1 MTESKENAVPEA
13 NAPVLT
19 EEAKAVDQAESVMK
33 FPMDFPIKVMGLTVP
48 ALPKEVA
55 AIVAM
60 VILEPALWPCIVTLG
75 SLPKAFRL
83 VGELTQKRHE
93 ELNAVMFGCV
103 RLEGL
108 FAMLFSAGA
117 LAAAWA

>member
-33 FPMDFPIKVMGLTVP
+33 FPIKVMGLTVP

-55 AIVAM
+55 AIARAHF
-60 VILEPALWPCIVTLG
+60 EDFDD
-75 SLPKAFRL
+75 S
-83 VGELTQKRHE
+83 LTQVSFSRTRKYQ
-93 ELNAVMFGCV
+93 CV
-103 RLEGL
+103 TITVRARSREQLDDVYR
-108 FAMLFSAGA
+108 A
-117 LAAAWA
+117 LTASPMVKIVL

>member
-48 ALPKEVA
+48 ARPKEVA
-55 AIVAM
+55 AIARAHF
-60 VILEPALWPCIVTLG
+60 EDFDD
-75 SLPKAFRL
+75 S
-83 VGELTQKRHE
+83 LTQVSFSRTRKYQ
-93 ELNAVMFGCV
+93 CV
-103 RLEGL
+103 TITVRARSREQLDDVYR
-108 FAMLFSAGA
+108 A
-117 LAAAWA
+117 LTASPMVKIVL